1 MQVYAGPLA
10 GGARAVA
17 LFNRHHPEY
26 PLNNITVTWS
36 DVGCDG
42 DAKAVVRDLY
52 VQKVL
57 GTFKGVPHAS
67 PLLTALTGKWHFL
80 AIIQI
85 QKGDC
90 AITYAGMVKILH
102 VWV

>member
-1 MQVYAGPLA
+1 MYAGPLT

-26 PLNNITVTWS
+26 PFNNITVVWS

-52 VQKVL
+52 GEKDL
-57 GTFKGVPHAS
+57 GTF
-67 PLLTALTGKWHFL
+67 TGTTRF
-80 AIIQI
+80 
-85 QKGDC
+85 C
-90 AITYAGMVKILH
+90 PP
-102 VWV
+102 